1 MHQDAIAMNGVCWML
16 HKVFDSVDSGAGKKG
31 KDSAAAKY
39 AAATPPDG
47 FSIEEDKPYAEA
59 GFFEHTLGV
68 ISDLVLSYGWALT
81 HHYPRRMSRLAAPS
95 WILCLTTRH

>member
-1 MHQDAIAMNGVCWML
+1 MNGVRWML
-16 HKVFDSVDSGAGKKG
+16 HEVFHSVDSAAGKKG

-59 GFFEHTLGV
+59 GSVEHTLRV

-81 HHYPRRMSRLAAPS
+81 HHYPRRMSKLAAPF
-95 WILCLTTRH
+95 WILSLTTRH

>member
-1 MHQDAIAMNGVCWML
+1 ML
-16 HKVFDSVDSGAGKKG
+16 HVILYSVDSDAGKKG

-47 FSIEEDKPYAEA
+47 FSIEQDKPYAEV
-59 GFFEHTLGV
+59 GSVKRILGA

-81 HHYPRRMSRLAAPS
+81 HHYPRRMSRLAAPF
-95 WILCLTTRH
+95 WILSLTTKH

>member
-1 MHQDAIAMNGVCWML
+1 MKQDAIAMNGVCCL
-16 HKVFDSVDSGAGKKG
+16 HHMIFHSVDTGAGKKG

-59 GFFEHTLGV
+59 CSVQRHTA
-68 ISDLVLSYGWALT
+68 IFPD
-81 HHYPRRMSRLAAPS
+81 
-95 WILCLTTRH
+95 